1 MTKEERM
8 AKAMDL
14 RRQGYNCAQ
23 AVLMVFDDVTGFDPE
38 TAARLSSGLGTGVGG
53 SRELCGAV
61 VGMALTESCRHG
73 AAPADKAGAMKAV
86 GALTDRFKEL
96 NGGAVRCADLKGVPG
111 KAPCNDLICQAIG
124 IMHDS
129 LEAQQ

>member
-1 MTKEERM
+1 ME
-8 AKAMDL
+8 L

-23 AVLMVFDDVTGFDPE
+23 AVLMVFDDVTGINPDM
-38 TAARLSSGLGTGVGG
+38 AARLSSGLGTGVGG

-73 AAPADKAGAMKAV
+73 SAPTDKVGAMKAV
-86 GALTDRFKEL
+86 GTLTEKFKER

-111 KAPCNDLICQAIG
+111 KAPCNELICQAIE
-124 IMHDS
+124 IMHNS
-129 LEAQQ
+129 LTNSSDADNA